1 MVRLYPIQTHYLIQA
16 SFIENILLKTNS
28 FRNFSGN
35 QIYQTLIDAK
45 LLISTT
51 GEVAPLILKD
61 QKTVFAEMLKD
72 WIKKIIIAHT
82 KTEFCEATLKTDL
95 ASCLSEHSMSVFDY
109 YILPALQMTEDRTD
123 IEVLGKAWILF
134 GAGLIDL
141 YAPDLPYD
149 PAVHDYVMYDVF
161 SKHKE
166 FVNELSNDLATM
178 RRVTSG
184 DKVILMERQFNH
196 TSPMEAP
203 QKPKIF
209 RPQSSIDSL
218 FDEWSAFLTST
229 VSSAQAEG
237 LMSSFQKWNNV
248 SNDRHMMFQQN
259 TSHFLNRLETGYRVY
274 SDLNDIFAGYVL
286 SMKFGF
292 DLLRRGKIEHSKT
305 FDISS
310 LWAIDPLEVT
320 NMNNLNKTFGKLSLL
335 LKKTTMTTLS
345 TEEILIYFIEL
356 FKIHGKSKCML
367 DTFNKTLHILYYRW
381 SLRRLKEEQ
390 ESQEKASIFRFEGSS
405 DDYEK
410 DFKNMFPDYE
420 DALTLDE
427 DEANNSEIQ
436 LNELYY
442 KIAVAY
448 MGLFD
453 EDSSENVSSIIH
465 KGSYISEILIS
476 ETKRFKSQGLKGSQL
491 TAIIN
496 RLSQEINSFSTAEK
510 TSTFDFYRD
519 SSVSES
525 QEAIRIIDKLWK
537 YTSELLQQWPEHATL
552 KELFRICQEFLE
564 YPASIPIARQLQKIE
579 QIYTFMTEWQKYA
592 SSEVSL
598 AKYIKEITDLIVSWR
613 KLELRTWSGL
623 FASEDEKI
631 KKSVGK
637 WWFYLFETI
646 IIANVA
652 GIDSGKENH
661 QETSLLESLNI
672 FFSKS
677 TFGEFD
683 SRLKLVESFR
693 KHITLIGLSNSNIA
707 SALSNITSFYRQF
720 KPIVDDHI
728 ARGKKS
734 LEKDLTEVILLAS
747 WKDVNVDALK
757 QSSRRSHNNLYKFV
771 RKYRDLLSG
780 TLMTVV
786 ESGLSFNPKSS
797 LQLTSI
803 RSLHYRELRLDSA
816 KVIVNDISTW
826 STRSDVLRNID
837 RVNEN
842 MEIYAEKIKR
852 QEFPDFGELALDF
865 VKEADR
871 LRDETPKVYAK
882 EHKKKLASL
891 RAQKGKMLSDSIKE
905 LRRIGLK
912 TSFRKDIHAVQA
924 TSTAILANSEN
935 FDGTVLEGYDL
946 SFYRILDILP
956 RLRNAIAGPTDD
968 IPVPTLEKGMAVT
981 ENLIFSLIT
990 TRKPLLTLALNY
1002 KKCLELRSD
1011 LEEICFTKSEL
1022 YHSSLISEVDQAS
1035 YISNWLPFLIDYAK
1049 TTLAIIAKPGSVK
1062 EDSNFLEVFKSKI
1075 VSLHSKISEKK
1086 IFDVETKTLLNDFNS
1101 LIHQFITKLNE
1112 QRDSKSYFV
1121 YELILNWLQEQTVS
1135 KQEKIEVCHTTI
1147 EDFDEKFRKI
1157 FTSIVLAFQ
1166 KIVSDGTLSITDEE
1180 DNWLL
1185 ITSKKIMT
1193 NVRLLHSSN
1202 ITRNIENALNLL
1214 KSSNFTTDESR
1225 LIRALVT
1232 FTMPIINNYYSMMRI
1247 VLEKARK
1254 YYSQTAHGTYVLSV
1268 ILHNL
1273 AKNGFCSPEPPSEE
1287 VDDKN
1292 LHEGT
1297 GLGDGEG
1304 AQNNSKDVDQDEDLT
1319 EDAQTANEEQK
1330 DKDEREDES
1339 EEEDAVDMEGDMAGN
1354 VEEISDQEDK
1364 EDELDEEEKDELDEE
1379 IDDIDEDDPN
1389 AIDDKMWDEKPED
1402 DSKEKN
1408 SDKDMNQTDD
1418 QDVQAAED
1426 EQNDGDNADNGEKES
1441 NQEMEEQKDQDVD
1454 EDKNADDVENDSEA
1468 ENEEDVGEQEDEVR
1482 EEEGQELDTNAPEVE
1497 TMDLPEDMNLDA
1509 DEDEENGEDEDD
1521 TMNSDLEEQEEE
1533 DENED
1538 NTKDLKEEK
1547 TIEESDAD
1555 ENDEDQDGEEMEDI
1569 DMDMDQSDNKA
1580 DEPEEEPEVA
1590 ENNLNDDESPPS
1602 EDELADEDQRAN
1614 KEQGGEE
1621 TAEGLDGI
1629 EEEMNE
1635 DDIEAEAAV
1644 QQNEGSKGAGSDAKD
1659 DKEQE
1664 DIGSSGTTQNAH
1676 QEEEEKI
1683 ETNESSREEV
1693 KEALKQLGDSM
1704 KEYHKRRQEI
1714 KEASNNEDTEETSE
1728 KANQNTEEFEH
1739 VEGANTETDTQALG
1753 SATQEQIQSIDEDM
1767 AIEEDD
1773 ANDDN
1778 GDELNPKE
1786 EQITEDAMDVNNLD
1800 EENTEDHEE
1809 SKGDRNGGIYGGE
1822 RDENLYEDGDL
1833 KTDEL
1838 LNGREDE
1845 DELDELMDEID
1856 RETQM
1861 ESKLETAPRSLEE
1874 SRQLWH
1880 SSEIATADLV
1890 SRLGEQLRLILEP
1903 TLATKLKGDYKTG
1916 KRLNMKRIIPY
1927 IASQFRKDKIW
1938 LRRTKPSKRQ
1948 YQIMIAIDDSKSMS
1962 ESKCVKLAFD
1972 SLCLVSKTL
1981 TQLESGGLSIV
1992 RFGEH
1997 TKEVHPFEQQFSND
2011 SGAKAFQ
2018 WFSFQDTKTDVK
2030 RLVAESIKIFER
2042 ARSFNNSDQWQLEI
2056 IISDGI
2062 CEDHETIQR
2071 LVRRAREN
2079 KIMLVF
2085 VVIDGIN
2092 SSESIMDMSQ
2102 VTYVPDSFGNM
2113 KLQINKYL
2121 DSFPFEF
2128 YVVLHDISELPEM
2141 LSLIL
2146 RQYFSDLASA

>member
-1 MVRLYPIQTHYLIQA
+1 
-16 SFIENILLKTNS
+16 
-28 FRNFSGN
+28 
-35 QIYQTLIDAK
+35 
-45 LLISTT
+45 
-51 GEVAPLILKD
+51 
-61 QKTVFAEMLKD
+61 
-72 WIKKIIIAHT
+72 
-82 KTEFCEATLKTDL
+82 
-95 ASCLSEHSMSVFDY
+95 
-109 YILPALQMTEDRTD
+109 
-123 IEVLGKAWILF
+123 
-134 GAGLIDL
+134 
-141 YAPDLPYD
+141 
-149 PAVHDYVMYDVF
+149 
-161 SKHKE
+161 
-166 FVNELSNDLATM
+166 
-178 RRVTSG
+178 
-184 DKVILMERQFNH
+184 
-196 TSPMEAP
+196 
-203 QKPKIF
+203 
-209 RPQSSIDSL
+209 
-218 FDEWSAFLTST
+218 
-229 VSSAQAEG
+229 
-237 LMSSFQKWNNV
+237 
-248 SNDRHMMFQQN
+248 
-259 TSHFLNRLETGYRVY
+259 
-274 SDLNDIFAGYVL
+274 
-286 SMKFGF
+286 
-292 DLLRRGKIEHSKT
+292 
-305 FDISS
+305 
-310 LWAIDPLEVT
+310 
-320 NMNNLNKTFGKLSLL
+320 
-335 LKKTTMTTLS
+335 
-345 TEEILIYFIEL
+345 
-356 FKIHGKSKCML
+356 
-367 DTFNKTLHILYYRW
+367 
-381 SLRRLKEEQ
+381 
-390 ESQEKASIFRFEGSS
+390 
-405 DDYEK
+405 
-410 DFKNMFPDYE
+410 
-420 DALTLDE
+420 
-427 DEANNSEIQ
+427 
-436 LNELYY
+436 
-442 KIAVAY
+442 
-448 MGLFD
+448 
-453 EDSSENVSSIIH
+453 
-465 KGSYISEILIS
+465 
-476 ETKRFKSQGLKGSQL
+476 
-491 TAIIN
+491 
-496 RLSQEINSFSTAEK
+496 
-510 TSTFDFYRD
+510 
-519 SSVSES
+519 
-525 QEAIRIIDKLWK
+525 
-537 YTSELLQQWPEHATL
+537 
-552 KELFRICQEFLE
+552 
-564 YPASIPIARQLQKIE
+564 
-579 QIYTFMTEWQKYA
+579 MTEWQKYA

-1569 DMDMDQSDNKA
+1569 DMDMD
-1580 DEPEEEPEVA
+1580 
-1590 ENNLNDDESPPS
+1590 
-1602 EDELADEDQRAN
+1602 
-1614 KEQGGEE
+1614 
-1621 TAEGLDGI
+1621 
-1629 EEEMNE
+1629 
-1635 DDIEAEAAV
+1635 
-1644 QQNEGSKGAGSDAKD
+1644 
-1659 DKEQE
+1659 
-1664 DIGSSGTTQNAH
+1664 
-1676 QEEEEKI
+1676 
-1683 ETNESSREEV
+1683 
-1693 KEALKQLGDSM
+1693 
-1704 KEYHKRRQEI
+1704 
-1714 KEASNNEDTEETSE
+1714 
-1728 KANQNTEEFEH
+1728 
-1739 VEGANTETDTQALG
+1739 
-1753 SATQEQIQSIDEDM
+1753 
-1767 AIEEDD
+1767 
-1773 ANDDN
+1773 
-1778 GDELNPKE
+1778 
-1786 EQITEDAMDVNNLD
+1786 
-1800 EENTEDHEE
+1800 
-1809 SKGDRNGGIYGGE
+1809 
-1822 RDENLYEDGDL
+1822 
-1833 KTDEL
+1833 
-1838 LNGREDE
+1838 
-1845 DELDELMDEID
+1845 
-1856 RETQM
+1856 
-1861 ESKLETAPRSLEE
+1861 
-1874 SRQLWH
+1874 
-1880 SSEIATADLV
+1880 
-1890 SRLGEQLRLILEP
+1890 
-1903 TLATKLKGDYKTG
+1903 
-1916 KRLNMKRIIPY
+1916 
-1927 IASQFRKDKIW
+1927 
-1938 LRRTKPSKRQ
+1938 
-1948 YQIMIAIDDSKSMS
+1948 
-1962 ESKCVKLAFD
+1962 
-1972 SLCLVSKTL
+1972 
-1981 TQLESGGLSIV
+1981 
-1992 RFGEH
+1992 
-1997 TKEVHPFEQQFSND
+1997 
-2011 SGAKAFQ
+2011 
-2018 WFSFQDTKTDVK
+2018 
-2030 RLVAESIKIFER
+2030 
-2042 ARSFNNSDQWQLEI
+2042 
-2056 IISDGI
+2056 
-2062 CEDHETIQR
+2062 
-2071 LVRRAREN
+2071 
-2079 KIMLVF
+2079 
-2085 VVIDGIN
+2085 
-2092 SSESIMDMSQ
+2092 
-2102 VTYVPDSFGNM
+2102 
-2113 KLQINKYL
+2113 
-2121 DSFPFEF
+2121 
-2128 YVVLHDISELPEM
+2128 
-2141 LSLIL
+2141 LSLIHI
-2146 RQYFSDLASA
+2146 